1 MAACHF
7 AHGDKGDRHID
18 RYSRLLT
25 IIGYNDIYILS
36 IIPINAMTSPI
47 STPTQ
52 AGLVLATRRKAL
64 KLSQRDLASRL
75 GISQARLSEL
85 ETDPS
90 RITLD
95 RLISLAGAL
104 GLELVLRDRPTSSS
118 NAEW

>member
-1 MAACHF
+1 MTF
-7 AHGDKGDRHID
+7 IVYID
-18 RYSRLLT
+18 IFL
-25 IIGYNDIYILS
+25 LS
-36 IIPINAMTSPI
+36 ILPIIAMSSPI
-47 STPTQ
+47 STPAQ
-52 AGLVLATRRKAL
+52 AGLVLAARRKAL

-85 ETDPS
+85 ETDPA